1 MYATPQLAARSNS
14 SETQRGV
21 DTYVP
26 SSSMSTCFFAAA
38 SAVAIAPCTG
48 SFMLR
53 VHTHRSH
60 EERVTFPGSSRC
72 SSGLR
77 STCQHPMALQRS
89 RVVHALDGAARE
101 QDVDLLDPLSA
112 SFFSS
117 KPAALRPLQSE
128 LSDSSQHHL
137 QPQPL
142 SVQVRASSA
151 QSPGPRL
158 SFAAASPRLSSP
170 AVSLQRV
177 ASSDDP
183 LADLITLPLS
193 PERFEAPAAAA
204 AAASPA
210 FSSPLA
216 IELDEGI
223 SSQPPAFI
231 SQQEP
236 LSPSSDEQLHTS
248 VSPPRSAVAAAAAA
262 SFTAAQRLTGEE
274 TVMNLKNTA
283 LHAPNGR
290 AYPGELIMTTYQLVF
305 IPREGAAGGGFA
317 HGFGHLKGAYFRVP
331 LSSIDRIERERKSSA
346 RGAPPDLGVS
356 ISVYTKV
363 SCLLLYR
370 HCVQCVQ
377 CCYDSGHYMQCTSV
391 SI

>member
-1 MYATPQLAARSNS
+1 
-14 SETQRGV
+14 
-21 DTYVP
+21 
-26 SSSMSTCFFAAA
+26 
-38 SAVAIAPCTG
+38 
-48 SFMLR
+48 
-53 VHTHRSH
+53 
-60 EERVTFPGSSRC
+60 
-72 SSGLR
+72 
-77 STCQHPMALQRS
+77 MALQRS

-101 QDVDLLDPLSA
+101 QDIDLLDPLSA
-112 SFFSS
+112 SFFASRP
-117 KPAALRPLQSE
+117 PAAAQPLQRE
-128 LSDSSQHHL
+128 LSDSSQHQL

-170 AVSLQRV
+170 SVSLQRV
-177 ASSDDP
+177 ATSSDDP

-193 PERFEAPAAAA
+193 PERFEAPAAGA

-223 SSQPPAFI
+223 SSQQPAFI

-236 LSPSSDEQLHTS
+236 LSPVSDEQLHTS
-248 VSPPRSAVAAAAAA
+248 VSPARSAAAAAA

-363 SCLLLYR
+363 RCLLR
-370 HCVQCVQ
+370 F
-377 CCYDSGHYMQCTSV
+377 
-391 SI
+391 

>member
-1 MYATPQLAARSNS
+1 
-14 SETQRGV
+14 
-21 DTYVP
+21 
-26 SSSMSTCFFAAA
+26 
-38 SAVAIAPCTG
+38 
-48 SFMLR
+48 
-53 VHTHRSH
+53 
-60 EERVTFPGSSRC
+60 
-72 SSGLR
+72 
-77 STCQHPMALQRS
+77 MALQRS

-101 QDVDLLDPLSA
+101 QDIDLLDPLSA

-117 KPAALRPLQSE
+117 RPPATAVQPLQRE
-128 LSDSSQHHL
+128 ISDSSQHQL
-137 QPQPL
+137 QQQPL
-142 SVQVRASSA
+142 SMQARPSSA

-158 SFAAASPRLSSP
+158 SFTPASPKLSSP

-223 SSQPPAFI
+223 SAQPPAFI

-236 LSPSSDEQLHTS
+236 LSPVSDEQLHTS
-248 VSPPRSAVAAAAAA
+248 VSPARSAAAAAA
-262 SFTAAQRLTGEE
+262 VFTAAQRLTGEE

-377 CCYDSGHYMQCTSV
+377 SCYDSGHYMQCTS
-391 SI
+391 

>member
-1 MYATPQLAARSNS
+1 
-14 SETQRGV
+14 
-21 DTYVP
+21 
-26 SSSMSTCFFAAA
+26 
-38 SAVAIAPCTG
+38 
-48 SFMLR
+48 
-53 VHTHRSH
+53 
-60 EERVTFPGSSRC
+60 
-72 SSGLR
+72 
-77 STCQHPMALQRS
+77 MALQRS
-89 RVVHALDGAARE
+89 RVMHALDGAARE
-101 QDVDLLDPLSA
+101 QQDIDVDLLDPLSA
-112 SFFSS
+112 SFFNSRP
-117 KPAALRPLQSE
+117 PAAAQPLQRNA
-128 LSDSSQHHL
+128 SDSPQHQL

-142 SVQVRASSA
+142 SVQARASSQ
-151 QSPGPRL
+151 QSPGRY
-158 SFAAASPRLSSP
+158 SITAASPRIAASP
-170 AVSLQRV
+170 PVSLHRV
-177 ASSDDP
+177 ATSNDDP

-193 PERFEAPAAAA
+193 PERFEAHI

-216 IELDEGI
+216 IELDEGV
-223 SSQPPAFI
+223 SSQQPAFM

-236 LSPSSDEQLHTS
+236 LSPVSDDQLAS
-248 VSPPRSAVAAAAAA
+248 VSPPRSAAAA

-290 AYPGELIMTTYQLVF
+290 AYPGELVMTTYQLVF

-363 SCLLLYR
+363 RQL
-370 HCVQCVQ
+370 Q
-377 CCYDSGHYMQCTSV
+377 
-391 SI
+391 